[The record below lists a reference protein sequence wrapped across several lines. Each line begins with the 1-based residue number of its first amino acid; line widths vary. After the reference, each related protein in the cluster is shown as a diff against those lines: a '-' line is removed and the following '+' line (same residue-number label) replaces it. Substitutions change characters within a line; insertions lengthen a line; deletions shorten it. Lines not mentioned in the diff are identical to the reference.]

1 MRRGFARVQRADGR
15 DCSGAYNPREDA
27 AMTDPKV
34 YFLVDLAIAPGKL
47 DAFNSVAK
55 DMVAGS
61 RNEPGTLGYTF
72 YLSSDQGRCRLL
84 ETYADSAAVLAH
96 LKGTVVQ
103 QLVPKLL
110 QHSSMERFEVY
121 GDPGA
126 EASAML
132 AHLKAAIFQF
142 HQGLSR

>member
-1 MRRGFARVQRADGR
+1 
-15 DCSGAYNPREDA
+15 
-27 AMTDPKV
+27 MTDSKV

-47 DAFNSVAK
+47 HSFETIVK
-55 DMVAGS
+55 DMLAGS

-72 YLSSDQGRCRLL
+72 YLSSDQVRCRLL
-84 ETYADSAAVLAH
+84 EIYADSAAVLAH

-121 GDPGA
+121 GNPGA

-132 AHLKAAIFQF
+132 ARLNAAIFEY